1 MARFNIW
8 RAIFLS
14 MGLLFLSACASVETP
29 NPRDPYESLNRAT
42 YAFNDK
48 LDRAVLK
55 PTAEAYRFVTPQ
67 PVRTGVSNVFGN
79 VRDVWS
85 FANHLLQFRAEAAL
99 TDFFRVT
106 MNTVFGLGGLIDVA
120 SSMGLK
126 QQHAGFGDTLAHY
139 GWKESHYLVLPVFGS
154 STVRDGLGLGVD
166 LLASPSNQLEPA
178 TRNTLTGLNML
189 QTRESLLGMEA
200 IVDEAAL
207 DPYAM
212 TRDAYLQ
219 MRAKQI
225 GIAPADEDKLDWLDE
240 AKDENTP
247 QNE

>member
-1 MARFNIW
+1 MLKFW
-8 RAIFLS
+8 RTILLS
-14 MGLLFLSACASVETP
+14 FGLLFLSACASVQTP
-29 NPRDPYESLNRAT
+29 NPRDPYESFNRAS
-42 YAFNDK
+42 YSFNDK

-55 PTAEAYRFVTPQ
+55 PAAEAYRFVTPQ

-85 FANHLLQFRAEAAL
+85 FANHLMQFRAEAAL

-126 QQHAGFGDTLAHY
+126 KQHAGFGDTLAHY

-154 STVRDGLGLGVD
+154 STVRDGLGTGVD
-166 LLASPSNQLEPA
+166 LLASPLNHSLEPA
-178 TRNTLTGLNML
+178 ARNVATGLNVI
-189 QTRESLLGMEA
+189 QTRESLLGMED
-200 IVDEAAL
+200 IVSEAAL
-207 DPYAM
+207 DPYAL

-225 GIAPADEDKLDWLDE
+225 GTFQAEDESLDWLDE
-240 AKDENTP
+240 SDVAPSSSE
-247 QNE
+247 